1 MYAKIPQILDVSRY
15 YIGLLFRGWKNISSN
30 RIKRSDDDISE
41 MNGDR
46 SNFFNFNFEKKKGL
60 KYLEKKY
67 FNSNFVKLFTREE
80 KLL

>member
-1 MYAKIPQILDVSRY
+1 M
-15 YIGLLFRGWKNISSN
+15 
-30 RIKRSDDDISE
+30 DDDISE